1 MNWEFLAN
9 NKSSKIVK
17 TISLWYLA
25 IVFTLFI
32 IGIIAI
38 PSIVRLDGIARDIYI
53 HPFSVSNSAIELRY
67 NIIRIRNLMFQSFFA
82 TNKEEILKLSE
93 EIDLVE
99 LVARENISVIK
110 QNFLGDK
117 EKVIE
122 MERLFDKW
130 KEVRKLEFQFLV
142 SGQRISAEKLRNEV
156 EEEIFHPMNLL
167 ILYVI
172 DFAKNKVA
180 SFVLE
185 SEETMQRV
193 ILSLLLLIFMV
204 LASGFFIMKRV
215 IRLQTQTE
223 KEATAEREEYLI
235 ESRLFAEQ
243 ELVKKKNQLR
253 LIADNVPASV
263 SMVNENLE
271 FQFVN
276 KRFAE
281 IHRVSLEECIGK
293 TVADIM
299 GQSAYDKVHI
309 NYTRALLGE
318 AVTYENL
325 FDLKDGTSRYFEI
338 KYTPFYEDERQTGVV
353 ILSHDITE
361 RKMSEVNLV
370 KAKEEAEIANRLKSE
385 FLANMSHEIR
395 TPMNAILG
403 FSEILKDKVGTD
415 PVVLDYLSGIQKSG
429 KNLIS
434 LINDILDLAKI
445 EAGKLDIVYSP
456 VNLFSVIQD
465 VRQIFSLQTMQ
476 KRLNFEITIDEKL
489 PKSLL
494 IDELRLRQVL
504 FNLIGN
510 AVKFTEKGE
519 IKVKVIYIPKG
530 GDSSSIDLVIE
541 IHDTGIGIPD
551 QEIDSIF
558 EPFIQQSGQD
568 VMRFGGSGLGLSI
581 TKKLVEMMGGTISV
595 TSKLGVGSIFRI
607 YIQELEISSLAHNG
621 KEHDLEISNIKFDP
635 ARILLVEDIESN
647 RKVVTGFLE
656 RFHFTIMEAQNGRI
670 ALELLATNSFDLILM
685 DMQMPELDGKSTSLL
700 LKRHPK
706 YKDIPI
712 LILTASA
719 MKENVQE
726 ILTFADGYLCKPIS
740 KLELINE
747 IALFLPHQRKLSNYK
762 REEFTEKN
770 FLVSMK
776 DFLMTNPI
784 AQDFK
789 DNLDQWFVDSD
800 SARKSLQTNK
810 LTVFI
815 ESLKRLGEQFKVDPL
830 IQFSDNLL
838 RLIKNFSIPE
848 ISEALRLLE
857 PMHVIVTK
865 ETKGK

>member
-9 NKSSKIVK
+9 KKSSKIVK

-99 LVARENISVIK
+99 ITARENISVIK
-110 QNFLGDK
+110 RNFLGDK
-117 EKVIE
+117 EKVME
-122 MERLFDKW
+122 MERLFDTW
-130 KEVRKLEFQFLV
+130 KEVRKLEYQYLL
-142 SGQRISAEKLRNEV
+142 SGQRVSAEKLRKEV
-156 EEEIFHPMNLL
+156 EEEIFNPMNLL

-172 DFAKNKVA
+172 DFAKNKVVG
-180 SFVLE
+180 FVLE
-185 SEETMQRV
+185 SEETMKRV

-243 ELVKKKNQLR
+243 ELVKNKNQLK

-263 SMVNENLE
+263 SMVNVNLE
-271 FQFVN
+271 FQFIN

-281 IHRVSLEECIGK
+281 IHRVSFEECLGK

-299 GQSAYDKVHI
+299 GQSVYDKVHM

-325 FDLKDGTSRYFEI
+325 FDLKDGTSRYFEM

-476 KRLNFEITIDEKL
+476 KRLNFEIAIDEKL

-541 IHDTGIGIPD
+541 IHDTGIGIPE

-747 IALFLPHQRKLSNYK
+747 IALFLPHQRKTFEQK
-762 REEFTEKN
+762 RVEFTEKN
-770 FLVSMK
+770 FLISMK
-776 DFLMTNPI
+776 DFLLANPI
-784 AQDFK
+784 EVEFK
-789 DNLDQWFVDSD
+789 KDLDQWFVDSD

-815 ESLKRLGEQFKVDPL
+815 DSLKRLGEKFKVDPL

>member
-9 NKSSKIVK
+9 KKSSKIVK

-99 LVARENISVIK
+99 ITARENISVIK
-110 QNFLGDK
+110 RNFLGDK
-117 EKVIE
+117 EKVME
-122 MERLFDKW
+122 MERLFDTW
-130 KEVRKLEFQFLV
+130 KEVRKLEYQYLL
-142 SGQRISAEKLRNEV
+142 SGQRVSAEKLRKEV
-156 EEEIFHPMNLL
+156 EEEIFNPMNLL

-172 DFAKNKVA
+172 DFAKNKVVG
-180 SFVLE
+180 FVLE
-185 SEETMQRV
+185 SEETMKRV

-243 ELVKKKNQLR
+243 ELVKNKNQLK

-263 SMVNENLE
+263 SMVNVNLE
-271 FQFVN
+271 FQFIN

-281 IHRVSLEECIGK
+281 IHRVSFEECLGK

-299 GQSAYDKVHI
+299 GQSVYDKVHM

-325 FDLKDGTSRYFEI
+325 FDLKDGTSRYFEM

-476 KRLNFEITIDEKL
+476 KRLNFEIAIDEKL

-541 IHDTGIGIPD
+541 IHDTGIGIPE

-747 IALFLPHQRKLSNYK
+747 IALFLPHQRKTFEQK
-762 REEFTEKN
+762 RVEFTEKN

-776 DFLMTNPI
+776 DFLLANPI
-784 AQDFK
+784 EVEFK
-789 DNLDQWFVDSD
+789 KDLDQWFVDSD

-815 ESLKRLGEQFKVDPL
+815 DSLKRLGEKFKVDPL

>member
-1 MNWEFLAN
+1 
-9 NKSSKIVK
+9 
-17 TISLWYLA
+17 
-25 IVFTLFI
+25 
-32 IGIIAI
+32 
-38 PSIVRLDGIARDIYI
+38 
-53 HPFSVSNSAIELRY
+53 
-67 NIIRIRNLMFQSFFA
+67 
-82 TNKEEILKLSE
+82 

-99 LVARENISVIK
+99 ITARENISVIK
-110 QNFLGDK
+110 RNFLGDK

-130 KEVRKLEFQFLV
+130 KEVRKLEYQYLL
-142 SGQRISAEKLRNEV
+142 SGQRVSAEKLRKEV
-156 EEEIFHPMNLL
+156 EEEIFNPMNLL

-185 SEETMQRV
+185 SEETMKRV

-204 LASGFFIMKRV
+204 LGSGFFIMKRV

-243 ELVKKKNQLR
+243 ELVKNKNQLK

-263 SMVNENLE
+263 SMVNVNLE
-271 FQFVN
+271 FQFIN

-281 IHRVSLEECIGK
+281 IHRVSFEECIGK

-476 KRLNFEITIDEKL
+476 KRLNFEIAIDEKL

-541 IHDTGIGIPD
+541 IHDTGIGIPE

-747 IALFLPHQRKLSNYK
+747 IALFLPHQRKTFEQK
-762 REEFTEKN
+762 RVEFTEKN
-770 FLVSMK
+770 FLISMK
-776 DFLMTNPI
+776 DFLLANPI
-784 AQDFK
+784 EVEFK
-789 DNLDQWFVDSD
+789 KDLDQWFVDSD

-815 ESLKRLGEQFKVDPL
+815 DSLKRLGEKFKVDPL

>member
-9 NKSSKIVK
+9 KKSSKIVK

-99 LVARENISVIK
+99 ITARENISVIK
-110 QNFLGDK
+110 RNFLGDK
-117 EKVIE
+117 EKVME

-130 KEVRKLEFQFLV
+130 KDVRKLEFQFLV
-142 SGQRISAEKLRNEV
+142 SGQRVSAEKLRNEV

-185 SEETMQRV
+185 SEETMKRV

-204 LASGFFIMKRV
+204 LGSGFFIMKRV

-243 ELVKKKNQLR
+243 ELVKNKNQLK

-263 SMVNENLE
+263 SMVNVNLE
-271 FQFVN
+271 FQFIN

-281 IHRVSLEECIGK
+281 IHRVSFEECLGK

-299 GQSAYDKVHI
+299 GQSVYDKVHM

-476 KRLNFEITIDEKL
+476 KRLNFEIAIDEKL

-541 IHDTGIGIPD
+541 IHDTGIGIPE

-747 IALFLPHQRKLSNYK
+747 IALFLPHQRKLSNQN
-762 REEFTEKN
+762 RVEFTEKN

-776 DFLMTNPI
+776 DFLLANPI
-784 AQDFK
+784 EVEFK
-789 DNLDQWFVDSD
+789 KDLDQWFADSD

-815 ESLKRLGEQFKVDPL
+815 ESLKRLGEKFNVDPL

>member
-9 NKSSKIVK
+9 KKSSKIVK

-99 LVARENISVIK
+99 ITARENISVIK
-110 QNFLGDK
+110 RNFLGDK
-117 EKVIE
+117 EKVME
-122 MERLFDKW
+122 MERLFDTW
-130 KEVRKLEFQFLV
+130 KEVRKLEYQYLL
-142 SGQRISAEKLRNEV
+142 SGQRVSAEKLRKEV
-156 EEEIFHPMNLL
+156 EEEIFNPMNLL

-243 ELVKKKNQLR
+243 ELVKNKNQLK

-263 SMVNENLE
+263 SMVNVNLE
-271 FQFVN
+271 FQFIN

-281 IHRVSLEECIGK
+281 IHRVSFEECLGK

-299 GQSAYDKVHI
+299 GQSVYDKVHM

-325 FDLKDGTSRYFEI
+325 FDLKDGTSRYFEM

-476 KRLNFEITIDEKL
+476 KRLNFEIAIDEKL

-541 IHDTGIGIPD
+541 IHDTGIGIPE

-747 IALFLPHQRKLSNYK
+747 IALFLPHQRKTFEQK
-762 REEFTEKN
+762 RVEFTEKN

-776 DFLMTNPI
+776 DFLLANPI
-784 AQDFK
+784 EVEFK
-789 DNLDQWFVDSD
+789 KDLDQWFVDSD

-815 ESLKRLGEQFKVDPL
+815 DSLKRLGEKFKVDPL